1 MIYMDVY
8 MNSYFPHNL
17 DTENSIIDLSK
28 WQELADLIVDI
39 FGADCGAIIKF
50 TGHSFTTMLSSRN
63 EASFLHK
70 GTEWSSDSKSFCRT
84 IIKTGKPL
92 YIANAVED
100 EYWFDAPPV
109 VNGPVR
115 SYCGVPIFSPDGSI
129 YGTIC
134 AIDTKSTRYEDA
146 LTKLL
151 LHLSKLI
158 TSDLKIAE
166 KAEQHRLMALTDQ
179 TTGLLNRRGLNVLSE
194 QKFKDAKRNQDHIG
208 VLYLDIDNLKIIND
222 NFGHLSGDKCIKLL
236 ATILKK
242 MVRQSDLI
250 ARIGGDEFTVLAL
263 ISSENTKEL
272 DHLSMRIRE
281 VYQNEIKD
289 NAELNMSNISIGQ
302 HLVSYDSNTSL
313 KEMLAKADSL
323 MYQEKID
330 KS

>member
-63 EASFLHK
+63 EANFLHK

-115 SYCGVPIFSPDGSI
+115 SYCGVPIFSPDGSLRQP
-129 YGTIC
+129 
-134 AIDTKSTRYEDA
+134 S
-146 LTKLL
+146 
-151 LHLSKLI
+151 
-158 TSDLKIAE
+158 
-166 KAEQHRLMALTDQ
+166 
-179 TTGLLNRRGLNVLSE
+179 LNNIFRKQIIG
-194 QKFKDAKRNQDHIG
+194 FDHFI
-208 VLYLDIDNLKIIND
+208 
-222 NFGHLSGDKCIKLL
+222 
-236 ATILKK
+236 
-242 MVRQSDLI
+242 
-250 ARIGGDEFTVLAL
+250 L
-263 ISSENTKEL
+263 ISYIFCSKHFL
-272 DHLSMRIRE
+272 
-281 VYQNEIKD
+281 
-289 NAELNMSNISIGQ
+289 
-302 HLVSYDSNTSL
+302 
-313 KEMLAKADSL
+313 L
-323 MYQEKID
+323 MN
-330 KS
+330 

>member
-1 MIYMDVY
+1 MNYMDVY
-8 MNSYFPHNL
+8 MNSYLPYNL

-50 TGHSFTTMLSSRN
+50 TGRSFTTMLSSNN
-63 EASFLHK
+63 EASFLHQ
-70 GTEWSSDSKSFCRT
+70 GTEWPSNSKNFCRT

-92 YIANAVED
+92 YIANAIED

-134 AIDTKSTRYEDA
+134 AIDTKSTHYEDA

-179 TTGLLNRRGLNVLSE
+179 ATGLLNRRGLNVLSE

-222 NFGHLSGDKCIKLL
+222 NFGHLAGDKCIKLL

-272 DHLSMRIRE
+272 DHLSVRIRE

-302 HLVSYDSNTSL
+302 HLVSYDSHTSL